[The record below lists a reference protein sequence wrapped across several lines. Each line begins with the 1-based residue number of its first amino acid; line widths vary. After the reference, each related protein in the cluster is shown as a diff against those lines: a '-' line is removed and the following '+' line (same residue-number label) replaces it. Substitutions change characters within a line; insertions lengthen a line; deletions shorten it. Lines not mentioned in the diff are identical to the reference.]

1 MATATGMLFS
11 PGCARGHA
19 ANRRRTP
26 ALPLKEDCQRHE
38 AMVCCSHC
46 EPAESRRWRKGK
58 GAGARPLPPAAAAA
72 TLTNRGGGGG
82 GGGVQR
88 RRRRFL
94 SEPRPRAQWG
104 RLPGR
109 RPASGGLGQGTTCW
123 GITRNQAVQMRAV
136 WGCSRGEAP
145 SGCPPSLP
153 RSSLAPPAGLA
164 VAGPVIWRRT
174 TVVRR
179 RNSEDYEE
187 ALAARLASG

>member
-1 MATATGMLFS
+1 MFS

-82 GGGVQR
+82 GGAVNDDDGVSFR
-88 RRRRFL
+88 NPDLGPNGGGCPGGGPLRGDWDRG
-94 SEPRPRAQWG
+94 PRAG
-104 RLPGR
+104 
-109 RPASGGLGQGTTCW
+109 A
-123 GITRNQAVQMRAV
+123 
-136 WGCSRGEAP
+136 
-145 SGCPPSLP
+145 
-153 RSSLAPPAGLA
+153 
-164 VAGPVIWRRT
+164 
-174 TVVRR
+174 
-179 RNSEDYEE
+179 
-187 ALAARLASG
+187 